1 MTKISCNRI
10 NGAWIVLPEWRS
22 IHKTSN
28 STLSHVWTCHA
39 MDFFDLN
46 TEYQELC
53 AKSEYIRKR
62 NYTIAKSA
70 FQYHEWLICLNFI
83 VVLPASHNWI
93 NFQLNTCPCRT
104 KHTSHFNNIYVFLR
118 SAHDFIVFPF
128 FLFFSFKIYMKMD
141 AIRELLKLLLM
152 LLIALFHRP

>member
-1 MTKISCNRI
+1 MERGLYCLNGVQSIKPRI
-10 NGAWIVLPEWRS
+10 RHSHMYGRAMPWI
-22 IHKTSN
+22 
-28 STLSHVWTCHA
+28 
-39 MDFFDLN
+39 FFGLN

-83 VVLPASHNWI
+83 VVLPASHNRI
-93 NFQLNTCPCRT
+93 NFQLNTFQCRT